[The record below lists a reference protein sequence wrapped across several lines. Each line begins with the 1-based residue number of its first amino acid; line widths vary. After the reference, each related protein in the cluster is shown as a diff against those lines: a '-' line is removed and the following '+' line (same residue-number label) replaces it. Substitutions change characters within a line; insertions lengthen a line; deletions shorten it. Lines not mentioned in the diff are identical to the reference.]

1 MDGRS
6 WVAAV
11 RSRQDDVRE
20 AIGREHLAAA
30 LRAARSRGPSRWR
43 RALGRWLVGFGR
55 AIEGDRAAEQA
66 SLPCA

>member
-1 MDGRS
+1 MDDRS

-20 AIGREHLAAA
+20 AIGRERLAAA
-30 LRAARSRGPSRWR
+30 LRARRRGPSRWR